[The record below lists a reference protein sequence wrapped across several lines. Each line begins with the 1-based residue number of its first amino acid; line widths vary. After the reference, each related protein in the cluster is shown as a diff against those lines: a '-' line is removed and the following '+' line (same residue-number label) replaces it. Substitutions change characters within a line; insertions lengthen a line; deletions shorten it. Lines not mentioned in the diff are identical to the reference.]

1 MNIKN
6 VWITHHSL
14 KLYGHSNLTLRMVI
28 YLVLNFFL
36 ILREKDNVKEKEKRI
51 FKREKGRERE
61 RKIWSGGAD
70 KKERDVVAV
79 LQFVLTNLH
88 GKEKKLLL
96 FIINA
101 AKKYNLLSV

>member
-61 RKIWSGGAD
+61 KDLEWGGGTD
-70 KKERDVVAV
+70 KKERDVVSL
-79 LQFVLTNLH
+79 LQFVLTNLN
-88 GKEKKLLL
+88 GLRKKAVA
-96 FIINA
+96 F
-101 AKKYNLLSV
+101 YN